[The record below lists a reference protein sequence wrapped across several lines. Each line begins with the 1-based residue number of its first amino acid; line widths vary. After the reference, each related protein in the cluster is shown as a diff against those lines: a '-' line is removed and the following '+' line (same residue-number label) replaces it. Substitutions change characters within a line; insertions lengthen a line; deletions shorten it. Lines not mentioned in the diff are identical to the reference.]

1 MNKIKEEGP
10 FTYSVILAGG
20 AGTRFWPLSRE
31 KMPKQF
37 LTLIGEESLLQQTVN
52 RVRGLGPLERM
63 IVVTSQS
70 QVEETRLQLAPN
82 HQGQENKPCSVIIEP
97 RALNT
102 APAIGLAAV
111 FVRRL
116 DPDGV
121 MVVLPSDH
129 YIRDQEKFSRDI
141 ETAVQAARE
150 GHLVTLG
157 IPPTRPETGFGYI
170 EYDSAPNG
178 KKNYRSVISF
188 REKPDL
194 RTAQGYLSKGNY
206 LWNSGMFI
214 WKAAAILTEIGRHL
228 PGLAKSLGRV
238 EQVINEV
245 GGPSYPCAT
254 DLLETREMTQAIE
267 EIYREIEPISIDYGV
282 MEKSKNVVVVPAAF
296 DWSDVGSFSALFD
309 LLPRDGQ
316 GNVISGRVFDLESEN
331 SLIRGDRRLLATVG
345 LKDLIVVDTE
355 DAVLVCARDRA
366 QEVRRIVEQIKD
378 KGGEESIIHRTVKRP
393 WGFYTVL
400 DQGDKFKVKRVVV
413 NPNARLS
420 LQIHHH
426 RSEHWVVVS
435 GTARVTVADRIFDLH
450 PGESTFVPASA
461 RHRIENPG
469 VIPVVIVEA
478 QYGEYLGEDD
488 IVRFDD
494 DYGRVVKD

>member
-1 MNKIKEEGP
+1 MNKPKEEGP
-10 FTYSVILAGG
+10 FTFLVILAGG

-52 RVRGLGPLERM
+52 RVRGLAPLERM
-63 IVVTSQS
+63 IVVTSKA
-70 QVEETRLQLAPN
+70 QVEEIRLQLSPGRKENVPN
-82 HQGQENKPCSVIIEP
+82 PCPVIVEP
-97 RALNT
+97 RGLNT

-111 FVRRL
+111 FIRRL

-129 YIRDQEKFSRDI
+129 YIRDQEKFVRDI
-141 ETAVQAARE
+141 GTAVAAARE

-157 IPPTRPETGFGYI
+157 IPPARPETGFGYI
-170 EYDSAPNG
+170 EYDPASNG

-194 RTAQGYLSKGNY
+194 QTARDYLSQGRY
-206 LWNSGMFI
+206 LWNSGMFV

-228 PGLAKSLGRV
+228 PGLARSLDRV

-245 GGPSYPCAT
+245 GGPAYPHAT
-254 DLLETREMTQAIE
+254 DLLETREMVQAIE

-282 MEKSKNVVVVPAAF
+282 MEKSKNVVVVPASF

-316 GNVISGRVFDLESEN
+316 GNVVSGRVFDLESEN
-331 SLIRGDRRLLATVG
+331 SLIRGDRRLVATVG

-366 QEVRRIVEQIKD
+366 QDVRRIVEQIKD
-378 KGGEESIIHRTVKRP
+378 KGGEESIVHRTVKRP
-393 WGFYTVL
+393 WGSYTLL
-400 DQGDKFKVKRVVV
+400 DQGDKFKVKRLTV
-413 NPNARLS
+413 NPNSRMS

-435 GTARVTVADRIFDLH
+435 GTARVTVADKVYDLH

-469 VIPVVIVEA
+469 VIPTVIVEA